1 MNIPSLHGL
10 AGALP
15 PSYWTIEAVLV
26 GLVLWDGLRGRWL
39 TPWLLTL
46 AVTVAI
52 HLTMF
57 QAPNWPVFV
66 AFARLIGL
74 PA

>member
-1 MNIPSLHGL
+1 
-10 AGALP
+10 
-15 PSYWTIEAVLV
+15 
-26 GLVLWDGLRGRWL
+26 LRGHWL

-57 QAPNWPVFV
+57 QAPTWPWFV
-66 AFARLIGL
+66 AFARMMGL